1 MGLNRL
7 KDESLFPEMEGI
19 SIESLLGNADA
30 SILAQFSKE
39 IHTKYACYCNPPREA
54 PSIVKL
60 ERGTIRFI
68 RSSLLCFNVSRQ
80 QEQHHLSLHLADGLD
95 I

>member
-30 SILAQFSKE
+30 SI
-39 IHTKYACYCNPPREA
+39 
-54 PSIVKL
+54 
-60 ERGTIRFI
+60 
-68 RSSLLCFNVSRQ
+68 
-80 QEQHHLSLHLADGLD
+80 
-95 I
+95 